1 MRRRKMKRLSL
12 IAAFAAVTSATLT
25 ILADAS
31 VPALIP
37 MPREMKLTKR
47 ALDVKEFL
55 SPDHAK
61 GFMLFVR

>member
-1 MRRRKMKRLSL
+1 MKRIVVGLL
-12 IAAFAAVTSATLT
+12 AVAMAGSSF
-25 ILADAS
+25 AS